1 MANII
6 LDSRKLMVYEDL
18 KYLCEYTKKAP
29 DFCDS
34 LWNELLKKEGLYEE
48 FLFYI
53 DNHCINDKLSVN
65 GYSITDIYVYM
76 LGRFNLLNDTGKN
89 TAACSRDSVILDCFA
104 LMARLIDNPEE
115 TIKLLDSDEG
125 MDLL

>member
-18 KYLCEYTKKAP
+18 KYLCEYTGKKP
-29 DFCDS
+29 GFCDS
-34 LWNELLKKEGLYEE
+34 LWNELLKREALYEE

-53 DNHCINDKLSVN
+53 DNHCINDKLSVS
-65 GYSITDIYVYM
+65 GYSITDLYVYM

-89 TAACSRDSVILDCFA
+89 TAACSRDSVILDCFS
-104 LMARLIDNPEE
+104 LMAELMDNPEE
-115 TIKLLDSDEG
+115 TIKRLEAGGG